1 MPKYIKKLLLEN
13 INFERDR
20 KDKNCQ
26 KEEVPS

>member
-1 MPKYIKKLLLEN
+1 MPKYKKLLLEN